1 MRSDIRAIC
10 ASACLAITIMMTPAS
25 SQSQTSNVTETFD
38 AKSLSEWGHVGDANW
53 TLVDDV
59 MQANKGNG
67 FLVTKNKYS
76 DFYLKAEFWVDEKAN
91 SGIFI
96 RCQDQ
101 QKPGTQS
108 GYEVN
113 IFDER
118 PEPAY
123 GTGAIVGVAK
133 VDPMP
138 KAGGKWNVMEV
149 TAKGSQ
155 FTIVLNGQV
164 TVRLAEDSRFPSGY
178 IGLQYG
184 AGMVKFRK
192 IEINRL

>member
-1 MRSDIRAIC
+1 MRSNIRAIC
-10 ASACLAITIMMTPAS
+10 ATACLAITFMMTPAS
-25 SQSQTSNVTETFD
+25 SQSQTGNARETFD
-38 AKSLSEWGHVGDANW
+38 ARSLSEWGRVGDANW

-67 FLVTKNKYS
+67 FLVTKDKYS
-76 DFYLKAEFWVDEKAN
+76 DFYLKAEFWVDDKAN

-96 RCQDQ
+96 RCQEQ
-101 QKPGTQS
+101 QKPSTQS

-118 PEPAY
+118 PEPAF

-149 TAKGSQ
+149 TAKGAQ

-192 IEINRL
+192 VEINRL